1 MTDDKEREM
10 SQEFQ
15 LYSCFI
21 SYSTQDQPFAD
32 RLCAD
37 LRDKGVYYWIATADL
52 QGGKKLNEQIEEA
65 IQSFDRLLLILS
77 DSSMNSEWVK
87 TEIANARQKEVDQGK
102 RALFPI
108 RLVPFET
115 IRAWKNFD
123 ADTGKDSAREI
134 REYYISDFSDWKN
147 QDKYQVAFEHLIRD

>member
-37 LRDKGVYYWIATADL
+37 LRDKGVCCWIATNDL
-52 QGGKKLNEQIEEA
+52 QGSKELNEQIEEA
-65 IQSFDRLLLILS
+65 IQSFDRLPLILS

-87 TEIANARQKEVDQGK
+87 TEIANARQKEVDQSK
-102 RALFPI
+102 RVIFPI
-108 RLVPFET
+108 SLVLFET
-115 IRAWKNFD
+115 NRAWKNFD

-134 REYYISDFSDWKN
+134 REYYIPNFSAWKN
-147 QDKYQVAFEHLIRD
+147 QDKYQVAFDKRSKS